1 MASRGGEEEEEGE
14 HHRNPFLSI
23 GSSKASSSK
32 LQFRNDISTAL
43 WDEKKGMG
51 EIVEKKG
58 SVSSSGLYGDSPSPA
73 QNPVDVGQN
82 PEVFFTVSK
91 ISFHQASSFG
101 RAKFVVDNAYPPPKA
116 ASSKKKN
123 MMEEE
128 LKGLCERQGGHLKTL
143 GYIIGRHG
151 IPWTMKKNNR
161 FDSNSSQTTS
171 NPNQT
176 LDPDEEYGISI
187 LLEGMLIDDLKLTF
201 DVYLPNSRFRKS
213 SPGDSSFLLCVLR
226 GNPPLKRE
234 VESLERNSGG
244 IPIKF
249 CYVNHGLVSFFCFD
263 KVTLPVLP

>member
-1 MASRGGEEEEEGE
+1 MASRGGEEEEGE

-32 LQFRNDISTAL
+32 LQFRNDISRAL

-58 SVSSSGLYGDSPSPA
+58 SMWTTTGIIRNGKLYCSIEEILFLVERGALHVVLSDGNSLTVGDLYKKIA
-73 QNPVDVGQN
+73 QEKYGCSW
-82 PEVFFTVSK
+82 EAFE
-91 ISFHQASSFG
+91 
-101 RAKFVVDNAYPPPKA
+101 AY
-116 ASSKKKN
+116 
-123 MMEEE
+123 
-128 LKGLCERQGGHLKTL
+128 RHLKTL

-151 IPWTMKKNNR
+151 IPWTMK
-161 FDSNSSQTTS
+161 
-171 NPNQT
+171 
-176 LDPDEEYGISI
+176 DPDEEYGISI

-201 DVYLPNSRFRKS
+201 DVYLPNSKFRKS

-234 VESLERNSGG
+234 VESLQRNSGG

-263 KVTLPVLP
+263 KVTIPVCHNSILLCISNSVYLQNTL